1 VIDLEHLLRRL
12 TDPINPESRYYWPLA
27 IAAVAAIAA
36 NVAWYYW
43 KQRGP
48 VPPAERDLR
57 PWAMWINVIFLIWI
71 LVLLLAKVPILAVIV
86 SLLLNLGILGYMY
99 LYWLPPREVA
109 WAREQRRLRYIPKPE
124 RRKRRGR

>member
-12 TDPINPESRYYWPLA
+12 TDPFNPESRYYWPLA
-27 IAAVAAIAA
+27 IAALGAIAA

-48 VPPAERDLR
+48 VPPPERDLR
-57 PWAMWINVIFLIWI
+57 PWAMWINVIVLIWV
-71 LVLLLAKVPILAVIV
+71 LVLLLAKAPILAVLV
-86 SLLLNLGILGYMY
+86 SLLVNLGILGYLY
-99 LYWLPPREVA
+99 LYWLPPRETT

-124 RRKRRGR
+124 RRRRRR